1 MRPLEDIK
9 QDHRWLALGV
19 YESNAVLGAC
29 IDYLHKGQHE
39 TQRQNEQ
46 DAAVLCN
53 ALRILSD
60 PRTREALEHNLAGC
74 VIHDPKTGKSLTLA
88 PWLLPDESPVGSG
101 VVLDAVFSVIKYHA
115 EWLKHPHN
123 IDFTERN
130 NRHYLTFLGRRW
142 RRAGLEHP
150 GIQRLREIVII
161 VMGDDDLREDA
172 DLLKA
177 FRNGWQVLEKRA

>member
-1 MRPLEDIK
+1 MRPIEEIK
-9 QDHRWLALGV
+9 QDPRWLALGV
-19 YESNAVLGAC
+19 QESNAVLGAC
-29 IDYLHKGQHE
+29 IDYLHKGQHK

-53 ALRILSD
+53 ALRVLSD
-60 PRTREALEHNLAGC
+60 PRTREALEHNLGGL
-74 VIHDPKTGKSLTLA
+74 VIHDPMTGKSLTLA

-101 VVLDAVFSVIKYHA
+101 VVLDAVFSVIRDHA
-115 EWLKHPHN
+115 DWLECPNN

-130 NRHYLTFLGRRW
+130 NRHFLTFLGRHW

-161 VMGDDDLREDA
+161 VTGNDETREDA

-177 FRNGWQVLEKRA
+177 FRNGWQVSEESA

>member
-1 MRPLEDIK
+1 MRPIEEIK
-9 QDHRWLALGV
+9 QDPRWLALGV
-19 YESNAVLGAC
+19 QESNAVLGAC
-29 IDYLHKGQHE
+29 IDYLHKGQHK

-46 DAAVLCN
+46 DAAALRN
-53 ALRILSD
+53 ALTILSD
-60 PRTREALEHNLAGC
+60 PRTREVLEHNLGGR
-74 VIHDPKTGKSLTLA
+74 VIHDPETGKSLTLA

-101 VVLDAVFSVIKYHA
+101 VVLDAVFSVIKDHA
-115 EWLKHPHN
+115 ESLEHPHN

-130 NRHYLTFLGRRW
+130 NRHYLTFLGRGW

-161 VMGDDDLREDA
+161 VMGSDDLAEDP

-177 FRNGWQVLEKRA
+177 FRNGWQVSKKSA